1 MSEPAWLGLP
11 EGQAVAA
18 ALAARRLDEAVDGL
32 ERLLAR
38 FPQDPALLY
47 NFAVLAS
54 DLGRIAEASA
64 AYRQLAASA
73 PPLRARAVA
82 GLLRAAQLSGRF
94 AAIEAAT
101 AEAVLFLDAAV
112 ETVDDLQILKFFAYR
127 RVFAPALDRLAPRIE
142 RRIASLLGDTPQPA
156 PPRGPRPARLTIGYL
171 SSCFGDHPIGHVTR
185 DLYAAHDR
193 QRFRILGFSGRDRSA
208 EPAPYAGIIAAGFE
222 ALHQIGGLDPAEAA
236 RRIAAEGVDILVSLD
251 QHMDWPG
258 QVSAPEILVLRPAPL
273 QLAWL
278 GVAAGTG
285 LPAVDYLLADA
296 VTVPPGEEGLYA
308 ERVWHLPGCYHC
320 ASPHEIAPTMPSRAE
335 CGLPERGIVFA
346 GFNNIEKIER
356 SAFDAWMAI
365 LRAVPDS
372 VLWLTNQRRFAVTEA
387 NLREEAAVRG
397 VAPERLIFAH
407 RLPDKAA
414 HLARHAQAD
423 LLLDSFIINASTTA
437 LDALWAGLPVLTR
450 RGDRFPARLAETFL
464 RSLGLE
470 QLVAAD
476 TESFVALAVALAED
490 PARLAALKATLRA
503 AVASGPLFDIAGF
516 ARKLEAAYDRIWAA
530 G

>member
-1 MSEPAWLGLP
+1 VSGPAWLGLP

-32 ERLLAR
+32 ERLLAQ
-38 FPQDPALLY
+38 FPEDPALLY

-64 AYRQLAASA
+64 AYRRLAAVA
-73 PPLRARAVA
+73 PPFRARAMA

-101 AEAVLFLDAAV
+101 DEAALFLDAAV
-112 ETVDDLQILKFFAYR
+112 ETIDDLQILKFFAYR
-127 RVFAPALDRLAPRIE
+127 RVFAPAFDRLAPRIE
-142 RRIASLLGDTPQPA
+142 RRIAALLGDA
-156 PPRGPRPARLTIGYL
+156 PRPPVPRGLRPKRLTIGYL

-193 QRFRILGFSGRDRSA
+193 RRFRILGFSGRDRSA
-208 EPAPYAGIIAAGFE
+208 EPSPYADIIAAGFE
-222 ALHQIGGLDPAEAA
+222 ALHQIGGLDPAAAA

-258 QVSAPEILVLRPAPL
+258 PFSAPEILVLRPAPL

-296 VTVPPGEEGLYA
+296 VTVPPGEEALYA
-308 ERVWHLPGCYHC
+308 ERVWRLPGCYHC
-320 ASPHEIAPTMPSRAE
+320 ASPHAIAPTVPSRAE
-335 CGLPERGIVFA
+335 CGLPETGIVLA

-356 SAFDAWMAI
+356 GAFEAWMTI
-365 LRAVPDS
+365 LRAVPGS

-387 NLREEAAVRG
+387 NLREEAALRG
-397 VAPERLIFAH
+397 VAPERLVFAH

-423 LLLDSFIINASTTA
+423 LLLDSFTINASTTA

-464 RSLGLE
+464 RSLGVGG
-470 QLVAAD
+470 LVAAD
-476 TESFVALAVALAED
+476 TAGFIATAVALAQD
-490 PARLAALKATLRA
+490 PARLAALKSELRT
-503 AVASGPLFDIAGF
+503 AVARGPLFDIAGF
-516 ARKLEAAYDRIWAA
+516 ARKLEAAYDGLWS
-530 G
+530 GV